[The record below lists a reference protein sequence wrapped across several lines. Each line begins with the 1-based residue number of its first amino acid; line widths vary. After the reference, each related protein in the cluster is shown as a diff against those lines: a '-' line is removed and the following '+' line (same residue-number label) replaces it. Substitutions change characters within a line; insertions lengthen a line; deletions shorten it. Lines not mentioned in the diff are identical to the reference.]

1 MVNASAAVPS
11 SKRPVALVTG
21 GSSGMGLE
29 FARQL
34 SGKGYDLLL
43 VSNRPEELASAAR
56 ELAGGAPAEA
66 ASRPAV
72 VTHFTDLSEADA
84 ADRLHAWCLAE
95 GIVPDILVNNAG
107 MFFFKEITEEDLPR
121 VQAMLNLHMQTVTR
135 LCVLFGAEMKKR
147 GSGHILNM
155 SSMASRI
162 PAPGITVYSATKAY
176 LKSFGVSLSYEL
188 APYGVSVTTVCPAAI
203 ATPLY
208 KLDEKWMRLGLR
220 VRLIHTPRW
229 LVRRALRGMFRGR
242 RLVQPSLMNVWLPPL
257 IALLPAWLIGT
268 IWKRIK

>member
-1 MVNASAAVPS
+1 M
-11 SKRPVALVTG
+11 VALITG

-29 FARQL
+29 FAREL
-34 SGKGYDLLL
+34 AARDYKLLL
-43 VSNRPEELASAAR
+43 VSNRADDLESAAK
-56 ELAGGAPAEA
+56 ELTAAGAGVLTHYADLAAP
-66 ASRPAV
+66 
-72 VTHFTDLSEADA
+72 DA
-84 ADRLHAWCLAE
+84 ADSLFAWCQAE
-95 GIVPDILVNNAG
+95 GIVPDILINNAG

-121 VQAMLNLHMQTVTR
+121 VQAMLNLHIQTVTR
-135 LCVLFGAEMKKR
+135 LCILFGGQMKKR
-147 GSGHILNM
+147 GSGYILNV
-155 SSMASRI
+155 SSMAARI

-208 KLDEKWMRLGLR
+208 RLDEKWMRLGVR
-220 VRLIHTPRW
+220 IRLIHTPRW
-229 LVRRALRGMFRGR
+229 LVRRALRAMFRRR

-257 IALLPAWLIGT
+257 IALLPGWLVAK

>member
-1 MVNASAAVPS
+1 M
-11 SKRPVALVTG
+11 VALITG

-29 FARQL
+29 FAREL
-34 SGKGYDLLL
+34 AARDYKLLL
-43 VSNRPEELASAAR
+43 VSNRADDLESAAK
-56 ELAGGAPAEA
+56 ELTAAGAG
-66 ASRPAV
+66 V
-72 VTHFTDLSEADA
+72 LTHFADLAAPDA
-84 ADRLHAWCLAE
+84 ADSLFAWCQAE
-95 GIVPDILVNNAG
+95 GIVPDILINNAG

-121 VQAMLNLHMQTVTR
+121 VQAMLNLHIQTVTR
-135 LCVLFGAEMKKR
+135 LCILFGGQMKKR
-147 GSGHILNM
+147 GSGYILNV
-155 SSMASRI
+155 SSMAARI

-208 KLDEKWMRLGLR
+208 RLDEKWMRLGVR
-220 VRLIHTPRW
+220 IRLIHTPRW
-229 LVRRALRGMFRGR
+229 LVRRALRAMFRRR

-257 IALLPAWLIGT
+257 ISLLPGWLVAK

>member
-1 MVNASAAVPS
+1 M
-11 SKRPVALVTG
+11 VALITG

-29 FARQL
+29 FAREL
-34 SGKGYDLLL
+34 AARDYKLLL
-43 VSNRPEELASAAR
+43 VSNRADDLESAAK
-56 ELAGGAPAEA
+56 ELTAAGAG
-66 ASRPAV
+66 V
-72 VTHFTDLSEADA
+72 LTHFADLAAPDA
-84 ADRLHAWCLAE
+84 ADSLFAWCQAE
-95 GIVPDILVNNAG
+95 GIVPDILINNAG

-121 VQAMLNLHMQTVTR
+121 VQAMLNLHIQTVTR
-135 LCVLFGAEMKKR
+135 LCVLFGGQMKKR
-147 GSGHILNM
+147 GSGYILNV
-155 SSMASRI
+155 SSMAARI

-208 KLDEKWMRLGLR
+208 RLEEKWMRLGVR
-220 VRLIHTPRW
+220 IRLIHTPRW
-229 LVRRALRGMFRGR
+229 LVRRALRAMFRRR

-257 IALLPAWLIGT
+257 IALLPGWLVAK

>member
-1 MVNASAAVPS
+1 M
-11 SKRPVALVTG
+11 VALITG

-29 FARQL
+29 FAREL
-34 SGKGYDLLL
+34 AARDYKLLL
-43 VSNRPEELASAAR
+43 VSNRADDLESAAK
-56 ELAGGAPAEA
+56 ELTAAGAG
-66 ASRPAV
+66 V
-72 VTHFTDLSEADA
+72 LTHFADLAAPDA
-84 ADRLHAWCLAE
+84 ADSLFAWCQAE
-95 GIVPDILVNNAG
+95 GIFPDILINNAG

-121 VQAMLNLHMQTVTR
+121 VQAMLNLHIQTVTR
-135 LCVLFGAEMKKR
+135 LCILFGGQMKKR
-147 GSGHILNM
+147 GSGYILNV
-155 SSMASRI
+155 SSMAARI

-208 KLDEKWMRLGLR
+208 RLDEKWMRLGVR
-220 VRLIHTPRW
+220 IRLIHTPRW
-229 LVRRALRGMFRGR
+229 LVRRALRAMFRRR

-257 IALLPAWLIGT
+257 IALLPGWLVAK